1 MSNLPQIFPPLG
13 LLLHVGDV
21 SGSIYASGFRLSWQ
35 KKLRGVKGRGAQVL
49 YVYIE
54 SVKMDLGAVIEYL
67 SASPLS
73 RFYLNLKCA
82 PKKAAKAASFE
93 LKHTFLPL
101 RRAERTAASRGG
113 VKERTPH

>member
-1 MSNLPQIFPPLG
+1 M
-13 LLLHVGDV
+13 LLASDCPGRKS
-21 SGSIYASGFRLSWQ
+21 SG
-35 KKLRGVKGRGAQVL
+35 VGRGGGQVL
-49 YVYIE
+49 NVYIY

-73 RFYLNLKCA
+73 SFCFNLKCA

-93 LKHTFLPL
+93 LKDISLPL